1 MAILFLSI
9 CQKVVFYYIIC
20 HCEPYKS
27 VIGDYFMSKKDIE
40 LSHDVKGNSKKN
52 KKKRRPI
59 SKFLTVF
66 MFVALA
72 LLILQMVRLNLL
84 PIKLIVLISA
94 VFIILALIVTLMM
107 HFKAK
112 KFFSRLLL
120 GLISLCMCVTFAYG
134 NYFIYKTKDTF
145 DVVTSLADKRAITTS
160 IIALKDSN
168 ITSKADLKNKKIGT
182 IVEMDKQAT
191 KRTLKALKK
200 EEIQYSTSDYSNLD
214 DLVNALYDG
223 SVNAI
228 CLNEKYRDV
237 LHETE
242 EYFTFNTIT
251 NVAYQNVHYVEKAA
265 SENES
270 DPVRNITKDAFTV
283 LVSGNDSYGSL
294 QDSNTRS
301 DANMLL
307 TVNPK
312 TGTILMTSIPRDY
325 YVNLV
330 CPEGDENAC
339 PEESKDKLTH
349 TGLLGIKSTEKAIEN
364 ALGIKI
370 NYNVRINF
378 SSVVNLVDALD
389 GIDLDIK
396 EGEECDILYAN
407 MQPGLSVGKH
417 HVDGETAL
425 AFARERHAY
434 LNGDNQRVKN
444 QQKVFKAIFKRIVS
458 PKMITNY
465 GKFMD
470 ALAVAFDTNISA
482 DEMSDFIKYE
492 LGSMPKWKFESY
504 SISGDSGSEF
514 CYLAQ
519 TYASITYEN
528 ELMNQ
533 IARDKINAVLE
544 GKSSDTVKDTSGSVQ
559 EPSADNVIHE
569 SNDSSTDYNYD
580 YDYDYSY
587 SYDPS
592 YQESYDTQNSSNEDY
607 SNSNAGYDS
616 YEEPSYDD
624 SNEGY

>member
-1 MAILFLSI
+1 
-9 CQKVVFYYIIC
+9 
-20 HCEPYKS
+20 
-27 VIGDYFMSKKDIE
+27 MSKKDIE

-66 MFVALA
+66 MFVTLA
-72 LLILQMVRLNLL
+72 LLILQMVCLNLL
-84 PIKLIVLISA
+84 PFKLIVLISA
-94 VFIILALIVTLMM
+94 VFIILALIVTIMM
-107 HFKAK
+107 NFKAK

-120 GLISLCMCVTFAYG
+120 GLISLCMCVAFAYG

-182 IVEMDKQAT
+182 IVEMDKEAT
-191 KRTLKALKK
+191 NRTLKALKK
-200 EEIQYSTSDYSNLD
+200 DEVKYSTSDYSNLD

-330 CPEGDENAC
+330 CPEGDENSC
-339 PEESKDKLTH
+339 LEDSKDKLTH
-349 TGLLGIKSTEKAIEN
+349 TGLLGIKSTEKSIEN

-458 PKMITNY
+458 SKMITNY

-470 ALAVAFDTNISA
+470 ALAVAFDTNISS

-504 SISGDSGSEF
+504 SISGEPGNEF

-544 GKSSDTVKDTSGSVQ
+544 GKSSDTVKDTSGSIQ
-559 EPSADNVIHE
+559 EPSSDNVIHE

-580 YDYDYSY
+580 YDY

-592 YQESYDTQNSSNEDY
+592 YQESYDTQDSSNEDY
-607 SNSNAGYDS
+607 SGSNEGYDY

>member
-1 MAILFLSI
+1 
-9 CQKVVFYYIIC
+9 
-20 HCEPYKS
+20 
-27 VIGDYFMSKKDIE
+27 MSKKDIE
-40 LSHDVKGNSKKN
+40 LSRDVKGNSKKN

-72 LLILQMVRLNLL
+72 LLILQMVCLNLL
-84 PIKLIVLISA
+84 PFKLIVLISA

-107 HFKAK
+107 NFKAK

-120 GLISLCMCVTFAYG
+120 GLISLCMCVAFAYG

-182 IVEMDKQAT
+182 VLKMDKEAT
-191 KRTLKALKK
+191 NRTLEALKK
-200 EEIQYSTSDYSNLD
+200 DEVKYSTSDYSNLD

-330 CPEGDENAC
+330 CPEGDEKSC
-339 PEESKDKLTH
+339 PEDSKDKLTH
-349 TGLLGIKSTEKAIEN
+349 TGLLGIKSTEKSIEN

-458 PKMITNY
+458 SKMITNY

-504 SISGDSGSEF
+504 SIAGDSGSEF

-519 TYASITYEN
+519 TYASITYQN

-544 GKSSDTVKDTSGSVQ
+544 GKSSDTVEDTSGSIQ

-580 YDYDYSY
+580 YDYDYDY

-592 YQESYDTQNSSNEDY
+592 YQESYDTQDSSNEDY
-607 SNSNAGYDS
+607 SGSNEGNDY

>member
-9 CQKVVFYYIIC
+9 CQEVVFYYIIWN
-20 HCEPYKS
+20 CEPYKS
-27 VIGDYFMSKKDIE
+27 IIGDYFMSKKDIE

-84 PIKLIVLISA
+84 PFKLIVLISA

-107 HFKAK
+107 HYKAK

-120 GLISLCMCVTFAYG
+120 GLISLCMCVAFAYG

-168 ITSKADLKNKKIGT
+168 ITKKADLKNKKIGT
-182 IVEMDKQAT
+182 IVEMDKKAT
-191 KRTLKALKK
+191 ERTLKALKK
-200 EEIQYSTSDYSNLD
+200 DGVKYSTSDYSNLD

-330 CPEGDENAC
+330 CPVGDENSC
-339 PEESKDKLTH
+339 PEDSKDKLTH
-349 TGLLGIKSTEKAIEN
+349 TGLLGIKSTEKSIED

-458 PKMITNY
+458 SKMITNY

-504 SISGDSGSEF
+504 SIAGDSGSEF

-519 TYASITYEN
+519 TYASITYQN

-544 GKSSDTVKDTSGSVQ
+544 GKSSDTVEDTSGSIQ

-587 SYDPS
+587 DPS
-592 YQESYDTQNSSNEDY
+592 YQESYDTQDSSNEDY
-607 SNSNAGYDS
+607 SGSNEGNDY

>member
-1 MAILFLSI
+1 
-9 CQKVVFYYIIC
+9 
-20 HCEPYKS
+20 
-27 VIGDYFMSKKDIE
+27 MSKKDIE

-84 PIKLIVLISA
+84 PFKLIVLISA
-94 VFIILALIVTLMM
+94 VFIIVALIVTLML
-107 HFKAK
+107 HYKAK

-120 GLISLCMCVTFAYG
+120 GLISLCMCVAFAYG

-182 IVEMDKQAT
+182 IVEMDKEAT
-191 KRTLKALKK
+191 KRTLEALKK
-200 EEIQYSTSDYSNLD
+200 DEIKYSTSDYSNLD

-251 NVAYQNVHYVEKAA
+251 KVAYQNVHYVEKAA

-330 CPEGDENAC
+330 CPEGDENSC
-339 PEESKDKLTH
+339 PGESKDKLTH
-349 TGLLGIKSTEKAIEN
+349 TGLLGIKSTEKSIEN

-587 SYDPS
+587 DPS
-592 YQESYDTQNSSNEDY
+592 YQESYDTQDSSNEDY
-607 SNSNAGYDS
+607 SGSNSNAGNDY

>member
-1 MAILFLSI
+1 
-9 CQKVVFYYIIC
+9 
-20 HCEPYKS
+20 
-27 VIGDYFMSKKDIE
+27 
-40 LSHDVKGNSKKN
+40 
-52 KKKRRPI
+52 
-59 SKFLTVF
+59 
-66 MFVALA
+66 
-72 LLILQMVRLNLL
+72 
-84 PIKLIVLISA
+84 
-94 VFIILALIVTLMM
+94 
-107 HFKAK
+107 
-112 KFFSRLLL
+112 
-120 GLISLCMCVTFAYG
+120 
-134 NYFIYKTKDTF
+134 
-145 DVVTSLADKRAITTS
+145 
-160 IIALKDSN
+160 
-168 ITSKADLKNKKIGT
+168 
-182 IVEMDKQAT
+182 
-191 KRTLKALKK
+191 
-200 EEIQYSTSDYSNLD
+200 
-214 DLVNALYDG
+214 
-223 SVNAI
+223 
-228 CLNEKYRDV
+228 
-237 LHETE
+237 
-242 EYFTFNTIT
+242 
-251 NVAYQNVHYVEKAA
+251 
-265 SENES
+265 
-270 DPVRNITKDAFTV
+270 
-283 LVSGNDSYGSL
+283 
-294 QDSNTRS
+294 
-301 DANMLL
+301 
-307 TVNPK
+307 
-312 TGTILMTSIPRDY
+312 MTSIPRDY

-330 CPEGDENAC
+330 CPKGDENSC

-349 TGLLGIKSTEKAIEN
+349 TGLLGIKSTEKSIEN

-458 PKMITNY
+458 SKMITNY

-607 SNSNAGYDS
+607 SGSNAGYDS